1 MQSHLITKGPSK
13 EGKTICVPV
22 LVGYVQLHCV
32 VVLEEKEVE
41 TQVATQ
47 VPAHHTSVIWAE
59 KLLEFLAVDSHLCRC
74 HHLDRK
80 DIWGC
85 HEDTGSTVAEINGPQ

>member
-32 VVLEEKEVE
+32 VVLEEKEVV

-47 VPAHHTSVIWAE
+47 VPAHHTSVIWA
-59 KLLEFLAVDSHLCRC
+59 KSYWEFLAVDSHLCRC
-74 HHLDRK
+74 YHLAAKIFGAVIKTLVQRLLK
-80 DIWGC
+80 
-85 HEDTGSTVAEINGPQ
+85 